1 MGGLAAARLGDD
13 IGHVSVWSR
22 LARVGL
28 RLASGMV
35 ETLLVAGAVALLA
48 GVSVATMGCGA
59 ILACGLLAGFIGGAT
74 GWSSYKEKKIQEMT
88 EDIGELEIT
97 GKLGAQ
103 GAGTVLIE
111 KRLAMRA
118 VADFTACTKHSS
130 PNPNFIAEGTD
141 SVFIETFPAA
151 RKGDKLMC
159 AAQIATG
166 ADTVFFGGNKT
177 AYLNVADDKLWWETA
192 LEIGVG
198 LAMGR
203 GNFLGRVGCLAMGA
217 VVGMAGEWLG
227 RGFRSLIGYP
237 VHPATGGKVLDGS
250 RDTDFVLPGPL
261 PIEWRR
267 FYSNHDH
274 RQGTVHGEGWSVPY
288 DIELH
293 VVRPAP
299 GSGQAGRLVYVN
311 PQGRHIELPWVEPG
325 NALFNTGEGFIVG
338 CTAGGH
344 FEVSGLDH
352 IHEQFG
358 PAPEEPGTHVLKLL
372 RLRDRFGH
380 WIALRY
386 DRARRLVGL
395 TDHLGRVL
403 RLDYAG
409 QARQV
414 QSIHLVQAAPGEQLG
429 LLASYRYAAESSHQ
443 DRQGPDHSPEDPVP
457 GQLTEVLDRTRSRT
471 RRFAYTE
478 RLMVLQVDAG
488 GFACHYAW
496 ESAAQASGPERQ
508 DGARGPQGQRLRDR
522 RVVRHWT
529 EDGETYD
536 IAYTLTGE
544 DGIAN
549 GGAQSSGGETTA
561 TDQLGRC
568 QSWRWDRHHNLT
580 RYQNPLGHTW
590 QLRWSERRELLA
602 CTRPSGA
609 TITFQYDENA
619 LQTGIIDPLGR
630 LTRTLWDSRWFV
642 PLRVTGPD
650 GATWRWEYD
659 DRGLPTTETTPDG
672 RTTETA
678 WDASGLP
685 VQITDARGGR
695 STLVW
700 NKRALLMRHTD
711 CSGQSTH
718 YAYDGHGQLQSVTD
732 ALGQVTRS
740 TFDARGRLVSVA
752 LPDGSS
758 QTFAHDSAGRL
769 VQHTDALS
777 RATRYGYNAR
787 GQRLWRVDAEGR
799 QSGVR
804 YDVAHRMA
812 EFTTENGAS
821 YRFGYDA
828 GDRLIEEVRLDG
840 TRIALEYDPDGQVT
854 AITHHAGGGDDVF
867 GDIETQAAEGTLAQG
882 LKVQSAMPAR
892 RTEIVRDALGR
903 LMEKRCQG
911 QILRYRHDAAGRVVE
926 AARLRVVE
934 EGDGEPD
941 HQDPAREELLHTV
954 RFEYDAVGHLVAE
967 HATDAV
973 TGHTHRLRHAHDA
986 LGHRTRTELP
996 AVARPG
1002 GRVLQRSLNYL
1013 RYGSGH
1019 LHRIGLGLRE
1029 SLAAEA
1035 VEGGEAAR
1043 EEGDDLTAVPASE
1056 AHRLIADFERDALH
1070 REVHRSQGSLGT
1082 RYLLDPLGRRVGSW
1096 TRSDAGLQAAG
1107 WEREWHQQQV
1117 ELAEHGPSHA
1127 TGLLKQYRYDAAGEL
1142 RDSVHSHKGRS
1153 SFQYDGTGRVL
1164 QALRLGPGAG
1174 QGAPNASGAS
1184 GPERTQERF
1193 DYDPAGNLM
1202 DSQASHGVGAGPA
1215 GAGSRGYLR
1224 DNLVRVYEDKRYAY
1238 DGLGRLVQKKS
1249 GRHTLQHFEWDAE
1262 DQLVAVTTVRRPG
1275 TAEATRQVTR
1285 YRYDALGRRVA
1296 SEDAFGVTEFV
1307 WEGMRLIEERR
1318 GTRVTSYVYEPGG
1331 YVPLARIDA
1340 QGGWAVEAVQATV
1353 PATGRA
1359 REQAAPR
1366 EEAPDGAQIYYFH
1379 ADPSGLPEELT
1390 DPEGQVRWR
1399 ASYRTWGGALR
1410 EQWEAVRIDG
1420 SAIPEAQ
1427 AHGRGEAIE
1436 QNLRLQGQ
1444 YLDRDTGLHYNTFR
1458 FYDPDIGRF
1467 ISADPIGLAGGSHLH
1482 LYADNP
1488 LRWTDPWGLEKY
1500 VIIGEGQGAVEAYA
1514 KAMRENPRLSG
1525 HEFRT
1530 IKKDW
1535 PGVIRSSGASTE
1547 TMSSYEWERKAVQ
1560 GNIDWINDRHAEGYK
1575 FIDIGADGAENRSSF
1590 YLAEKQALTDLGVK
1604 PARGNAAAIA
1614 AARAAAPVS
1623 GRPKSKLGC

>member
-1 MGGLAAARLGDD
+1 
-13 IGHVSVWSR
+13 
-22 LARVGL
+22 
-28 RLASGMV
+28 MV

-111 KRLAMRA
+111 NRLAMRA
-118 VADFTACTKHSS
+118 VADFTACTKHPS

-151 RKGDKLMC
+151 RKGDKLVC

-250 RDTDFVLPGPL
+250 RDTDFMLPGPL

-274 RQGTVHGEGWSVPY
+274 RRDTVHGEGWSVPY

-299 GSGQAGRLVYVN
+299 GSGEGGRLIYVN
-311 PQGRHIELPWVEPG
+311 PQGRHIELPLVEPG
-325 NALFNTGEGFIVG
+325 NALYNTGEGFIVG
-338 CTAGGH
+338 CSAGGH

-352 IHEQFG
+352 IHQQFG
-358 PAPEEPGTHVLKLL
+358 PAPEASGTHVLKLL

-386 DRARRLVGL
+386 DRARRLAGL

-409 QARQV
+409 EARQV
-414 QSIHLVQAAPGEQLG
+414 RAIHLVQAAPGEQLG
-429 LLASYRYAAESSHQ
+429 LLASYRY
-443 DRQGPDHSPEDPVP
+443 GPADPAP
-457 GQLTEVLDRTRSRT
+457 GQLTEVLDRTRT
-471 RRFAYTE
+471 PIRRFAYAE
-478 RLMVLQVDAG
+478 RLMVLQADAG
-488 GFACHYAW
+488 GLECHYAW
-496 ESAAQASGPERQ
+496 EGAEQASGPERQ
-508 DGARGPQGQRLRDR
+508 DGALGPDGRRLRDR

-529 EDGETYD
+529 GDGEAYD
-536 IAYTLTGE
+536 IAYALAP
-544 DGIAN
+544 DG
-549 GGAQSSGGETTA
+549 QGETLA
-561 TDQLGRC
+561 TDHLGRR
-568 QSWRWDRHHNLT
+568 QRWHWDRQHNLT

-590 QLRWSERRELLA
+590 QLQWSERRELLA

-609 TITFQYDENA
+609 TTTFQYDENA
-619 LQTGIIDPLGR
+619 LQSGIVDPLGR

-642 PLRVTGPD
+642 PLRVSGPD

-659 DRGLPTTETTPDG
+659 DRGLPTTETAPDG
-672 RTTETA
+672 HTTETA
-678 WDASGLP
+678 WDASGQP

-700 NKRALLMRHTD
+700 NERALLTRHTD

-718 YAYDGHGQLQSVTD
+718 YAYDGQGQLQSVTD

-758 QTFAHDSAGRL
+758 QTFGHDSAGRL
-769 VQHTDALS
+769 VQQSDALS
-777 RATRYGYNAR
+777 RLTRYGYNAR

-804 YDVAHRMA
+804 YDAAHRMA

-828 GDRLIEEVRLDG
+828 GDRLIAEERLDG
-840 TRIALEYDPDGQVT
+840 TRIALEYDADGQVT
-854 AITHHAGGGDDVF
+854 AITHHAGGGDDVL
-867 GDIETQAAEGTLAQG
+867 GELETQAAEGTLAQG
-882 LKVQSAMPAR
+882 GKARRAMAPR
-892 RTEIVRDALGR
+892 RTELVRDALGR
-903 LMEKRCQG
+903 LTEKRCNG
-911 QILRYRHDAAGRVVE
+911 QILRYRHDVAGRVVE
-926 AARLRVVE
+926 AVRLRV
-934 EGDGEPD
+934 DGTLQE
-941 HQDPAREELLHTV
+941 QRLHTV
-954 RFEYDAVGHLVAE
+954 RFEYDAVGHLIAE
-967 HATDAV
+967 HSTDAL
-973 TGHTHRLRHAHDA
+973 TGHTHRLRHTHDA

-1013 RYGSGH
+1013 HYGSGH

-1029 SLAAEA
+1029 SAGAEGAAE
-1035 VEGGEAAR
+1035 ETDRDAA
-1043 EEGDDLTAVPASE
+1043 PQASE

-1096 TRSDAGLQAAG
+1096 TRSDAGLQTAG

-1127 TGLLKQYRYDAAGEL
+1127 SGLLKQYRYDAAGEL

-1164 QALRLGPGAG
+1164 QAVRLGPGAG
-1174 QGAPNASGAS
+1174 QGVPNASGAS
-1184 GPERTQERF
+1184 GAERMQERF
-1193 DYDPAGNLM
+1193 DYDPAGNLL
-1202 DSQASHGVGAGPA
+1202 DPLAGSASGAGGGGPA
-1215 GAGSRGYLR
+1215 GARSQGYLR

-1275 TAEATRQVTR
+1275 TPQETRQATR

-1318 GTRVTSYVYEPGG
+1318 GARVTSYVYEPGG

-1340 QGGWAVEAVQATV
+1340 QGGGAAEAVQTAV

-1359 REQAAPR
+1359 REQAVSR
-1366 EEAPDGAQIYYFH
+1366 GEEPGGAQIYYFH
-1379 ADPSGLPEELT
+1379 ADPSGVPEELT

-1399 ASYRTWGGALR
+1399 ASYRTWGGALQ

-1420 SAIPEAQ
+1420 SAIPQAQ
-1427 AHGRGEAIE
+1427 AHGRGEAME

-1482 LYADNP
+1482 LYAANP
-1488 LRWTDPWGLEKY
+1488 LRWIDPWGLDKY

-1514 KAMRENPRLSG
+1514 KTMRENPRLAG

-1535 PGVIRSSGASTE
+1535 AGIIRSSGASTE

-1560 GNIDWINDRHAEGYK
+1560 GNIDWVNDRHAEGYK

>member
-1 MGGLAAARLGDD
+1 MGGMAAARLGDD

-28 RLASGMV
+28 RLASGIV

-103 GAGTVLIE
+103 GAATVLIE

-118 VADFTACTKHSS
+118 VADFTACTKHPS
-130 PNPNFIAEGTD
+130 PEPNFIAEGTD

-151 RKGDKLMC
+151 RKGDKLVC

-166 ADTVFFGGNKT
+166 AQTVFFGGNKT

-192 LEIGVG
+192 LEIGIG

-203 GNFLGRVGCLAMGA
+203 GSFLGRVGCLAMGA

-237 VHPATGGKVLDGS
+237 VHPATGGKILDGS
-250 RDTDFVLPGPL
+250 LDTDFVLPGPL

-274 RQGTVHGEGWSVPY
+274 RQDTVHGEGWSVPY

-299 GSGQAGRLVYVN
+299 GSGEAARLVYVN
-311 PQGRHIELPWVEPG
+311 PQGRHIDMPLVEPG
-325 NALFNTGEGFIVG
+325 HALMNTGEGIIVG

-352 IHEQFG
+352 IHQQFG
-358 PAPEEPGTHVLKLL
+358 PAPEAPGTHVLKLL

-386 DRARRLVGL
+386 DGARRLCGL

-403 RLDYAG
+403 RLDYSGAH
-409 QARQV
+409 RQV
-414 QSIHLVQAAPGEQLG
+414 RAIHLVQAASGEQLG
-429 LLASYRYAAESSHQ
+429 LLASYRY
-443 DRQGPDHSPEDPVP
+443 GPADLAP
-457 GQLTEVLDRTRSRT
+457 GQLTEVVDRTRSCT
-471 RRFAYTE
+471 RRFAYAE
-478 RLMVLQVDAG
+478 RLMVLQADAG
-488 GFACHYAW
+488 GFECHYAW
-496 ESAAQASGPERQ
+496 ERAEQASGPERQ
-508 DGARGPQGQRLRDR
+508 DGAMGPGRLPLHDR

-536 IAYTLTGE
+536 IVYAL
-544 DGIAN
+544 AP
-549 GGAQSSGGETTA
+549 GGEGETFA

-568 QSWRWDRHHNLT
+568 QRWQWDRRHNIT

-619 LQTGIIDPLGR
+619 LQSGVVDPLGQ
-630 LTRTLWDSRWFV
+630 LTRILWDSRWFV

-659 DRGLPTTETTPDG
+659 DRGLPTTATAPDG
-672 RTTETA
+672 ITTETA

-685 VQITDARGGR
+685 VQIVDANGGR
-695 STLVW
+695 KTLVW
-700 NKRALLMRHTD
+700 NERGLLTRYTD

-718 YAYDGHGQLQSVTD
+718 YTYDGHGQLQSVTD
-732 ALGQVTRS
+732 ALGQTTRS

-758 QTFAHDSAGRL
+758 QTFEHDHVGRL
-769 VQHTDALS
+769 VQQSDALS
-777 RATRYGYNAR
+777 RITRYGYNRR

-799 QSGVR
+799 QTGVR
-804 YDVAHRMA
+804 YDAAHRMA

-828 GDRLIEEVRLDG
+828 ADRLIAEERLDG
-840 TRIALEYDPDGQVT
+840 TRIALEYDEDGEVI
-854 AITHHAGGGDDVF
+854 AITHHPASGDDVF
-867 GDIETQAAEGTLAQG
+867 TEIEAQGQDGTLAQG
-882 LKVQSAMPAR
+882 SAAQRAVAPR
-892 RTEIVRDALGR
+892 RTELVRDALGR
-903 LMEKRCQG
+903 LTEKRCNG
-911 QILRYRHDAAGRVVE
+911 QILRYRHDVAGRVLE
-926 AARLRVVE
+926 AERLRV
-934 EGDGEPD
+934 DGTLHE
-941 HQDPAREELLHTV
+941 QLLHTV

-967 HATDAV
+967 HATDAL
-973 TGHTHRLRHAHDA
+973 TGRAHRLRHAHDP
-986 LGHRTRTELP
+986 LGHRIRTELP
-996 AVARPG
+996 DVVRPG

-1013 RYGSGH
+1013 HYGSGH
-1019 LHRIGLGLRE
+1019 LHRIGLGLRLDALPGSE
-1029 SLAAEA
+1029 GSAEGEGEAASLAATL
-1035 VEGGEAAR
+1035 GGAHQ
-1043 EEGDDLTAVPASE
+1043 EEV
-1056 AHRLIADFERDALH
+1056 HQLIADFERDVLH

-1107 WEREWHQQQV
+1107 WESEWHQQQA
-1117 ELAEHGPSHA
+1117 ELAEHGPNHA
-1127 TGLLKQYRYDAAGEL
+1127 TGLLKQYRYDASGEL

-1174 QGAPNASGAS
+1174 PGGGQAS
-1184 GPERTQERF
+1184 GPSNLGEQRLQERF
-1193 DYDPAGNLM
+1193 DYDPAGNLLDPM
-1202 DSQASHGVGAGPA
+1202 
-1215 GAGSRGYLR
+1215 AGSPSLTGARSHGYLR

-1249 GRHTLQHFEWDAE
+1249 GRHTLQRFEWDSE

-1275 TAEATRQVTR
+1275 TPEETCQSTR
-1285 YRYDALGRRVA
+1285 YRYDALGRRIA

-1318 GTRVTSYVYEPGG
+1318 GARVTSYVYEPGG

-1340 QGGWAVEAVQATV
+1340 QGVSLQPKDHAGNHGKGGPVPQA
-1353 PATGRA
+1353 
-1359 REQAAPR
+1359 E
-1366 EEAPDGAQIYYFH
+1366 DGAEIYYFH

-1390 DPEGQVRWR
+1390 DQEGQVRWR
-1399 ASYRTWGGALR
+1399 ASYRTWGGAI
-1410 EQWEAVRIDG
+1410 EEHWEAVRIDG
-1420 SAIPEAQ
+1420 SAIPAAQ
-1427 AHGRGEAIE
+1427 AHSKGEPIV

-1444 YLDRDTGLHYNTFR
+1444 YLDRDTGLHYNSFR

-1482 LYADNP
+1482 LYAANP
-1488 LRWTDPWGLEKY
+1488 LRWIDPWGLEKY

-1514 KAMRENPRLSG
+1514 KAMRENPKFAG
-1525 HEFRT
+1525 MEFRT
-1530 IKKDW
+1530 IKRDW
-1535 PGVIRSSGASTE
+1535 MSILQSSGAASE

-1560 GNIDWINDRHAEGYK
+1560 GNIDWVNDRHAEGYK
-1575 FIDIGADGAENRSSF
+1575 FIDVGVDAAENRSSF
-1590 YLAEKQALTDLGVK
+1590 YLAEKQALTELGIK
-1604 PARGNAAAIA
+1604 PARGNSAAIA

-1623 GRPKSKLGC
+1623 SRPKSKLGC